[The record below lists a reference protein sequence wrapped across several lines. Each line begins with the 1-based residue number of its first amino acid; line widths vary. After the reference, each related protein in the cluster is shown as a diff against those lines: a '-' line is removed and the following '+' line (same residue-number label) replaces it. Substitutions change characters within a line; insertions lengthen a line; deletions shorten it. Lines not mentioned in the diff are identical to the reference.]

1 MDIGLITEPFGIKG
15 EVRIRSLN
23 DEPERFRELEKITV
37 VDKDGVERIYGIES
51 VKVSK
56 KDALVK
62 FDGVENCN
70 DARKLKGYMVRL
82 GDGDRT
88 EAEEANAFRE
98 TILGIEVY
106 TRDGTRLGVLE
117 EVIRTGANDV
127 YEIRDG
133 ERSVLIPAIDD
144 VIVETNLDSGRMIVD
159 PLPGL
164 L

>member
-15 EVRIRSLN
+15 EVRIRSFN
-23 DEPERFRELEKITV
+23 DEPERFRELERIVV
-37 VDKDGVERIYGIES
+37 VDKDGAERIYEIET

-56 KDALVK
+56 NDALVK
-62 FDGVENCN
+62 LDGVLSRNE
-70 DARKLKGYMVRL
+70 AEKLKGNFVRL

-88 EAEEANAFRE
+88 EAENESVFRDA
-98 TILGIEVY
+98 ILGIEVY

-133 ERSVLIPAIDD
+133 EKSVLIPAIDD
-144 VIVETNLDSGRMIVD
+144 VIIETNLDSGRMIVD